1 MAYKITLENIFGEL
15 DSRLVHDREQIQG
28 AVLDMV
34 GDAPY
39 LSPGDKIQ
47 VIEVDPAT
55 GRPARRR

>member
-1 MAYKITLENIFGEL
+1 MAYKVTLENIFGEL
-15 DSRLVHDREQIQG
+15 DSRLVHDREEIQG

-55 GRPARRR
+55 GKPTRRK